1 MQEFLRRLE
10 RSAWTLGSVL
20 LLTYLAACVW
30 SEGSRIAAVQSFERA
45 YPTSTAPADLSVA
58 DLSVHEQQ
66 IDKSLWSPQR
76 IAAFN
81 AIGLAEEP
89 EGILRIPALHLTVPL
104 FEGTSERNL
113 NRGAAIIE
121 GTATLTDDGNIGI
134 AAHRDGFF
142 RKLKDIA
149 IGDELHLQ
157 TRTSVR
163 RYRVVDLRVV
173 DPKQRNVLAPTSIP
187 SVTLVTCYPFYFVGS
202 APQRFIVRAEL
213 VQAPPELLS
222 ASRR

>member
-1 MQEFLRRLE
+1 M
-10 RSAWTLGSVL
+10 L
-20 LLTYLAACVW
+20 LLTYVAACVW
-30 SEGSRIAAVQSFERA
+30 SESSRVAAVQSFERA
-45 YPTSTAPADLSVA
+45 YPASTALADLSVR
-58 DLSVHEQQ
+58 DEQ

-81 AIGLAEEP
+81 APGVTDEP
-89 EGILRIPALHLTVPL
+89 EGILRIPALNLTVPL

-113 NRGAAIIE
+113 NRGAELIE
-121 GTATLTDDGNIGI
+121 GTAALTDDGNIGI

-173 DPKQRNVLAPTSIP
+173 DPKQRSVLAPTSIP